1 MQKRFR
7 MLVVYFIR
15 DAEVIFLL
23 GQDFY
28 LYTAKFTFGN
38 YSKREKLQIALEK

>member
-1 MQKRFR
+1 

-38 YSKREKLQIALEK
+38 YAKR